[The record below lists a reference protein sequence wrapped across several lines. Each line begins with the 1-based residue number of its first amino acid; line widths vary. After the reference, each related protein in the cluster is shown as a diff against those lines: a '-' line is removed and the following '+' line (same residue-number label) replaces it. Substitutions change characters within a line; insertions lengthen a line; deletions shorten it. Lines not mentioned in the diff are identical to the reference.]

1 MNTRARKK
9 VRLEDR
15 VTRSIHRRA
24 GVVILR
30 SELTKLGGR
39 SQLTRVLARLVDA
52 RKLIRIGHGIYAK
65 TKMNKFT
72 RTLMAAATFESIA
85 AEAFRKLG
93 IAVGPGM
100 LAEEYNSGRST
111 QIPMMPT
118 VTTGRRRISRRIQVG
133 SKRVIYER
141 RRRDN

>member
-1 MNTRARKK
+1 VVAARKS
-9 VRLEDR
+9 RLEDE
-15 VTRSIHRRA
+15 VMRSIHRRA

-72 RTLMAAATFESIA
+72 RTLMPAATFESIA
-85 AEAFRKLG
+85 AEAFKKLG

>member
-1 MNTRARKK
+1 
-9 VRLEDR
+9 
-15 VTRSIHRRA
+15 
-24 GVVILR
+24 
-30 SELTKLGGR
+30 
-39 SQLTRVLARLVDA
+39 
-52 RKLIRIGHGIYAK
+52 
-65 TKMNKFT
+65 
-72 RTLMAAATFESIA
+72 
-85 AEAFRKLG
+85 
-93 IAVGPGM
+93 M

>member
-1 MNTRARKK
+1 MNTRVRKK

-30 SELTKLGGR
+30 SELAKLGGR

-72 RTLMAAATFESIA
+72 RTLMPAATFESIA
-85 AEAFRKLG
+85 AEAFEKLG

-111 QIPMMPT
+111 QIPMMPA

>member
-1 MNTRARKK
+1 MVAARKS
-9 VRLEDR
+9 RLEDE
-15 VTRSIHRRA
+15 VMRSIHRRA

-72 RTLMAAATFESIA
+72 RTLMPAATFESIA
-85 AEAFRKLG
+85 AEAFKKLG